1 MDNDHLP
8 DRPRF
13 VVGLG
18 NPGRKYASTRH
29 NVGFGVIEVLK
40 RRWQVASGR
49 EAFGGM
55 LYDARVTGPDQTQ
68 QRVMML
74 TPLSYM
80 NNSGRP
86 VRELT
91 TFYKASPDE
100 ILIVLDDMALE
111 LGQLRARRAG
121 SAGGHN
127 GLADIHTQLGSNEVP
142 RLRIGI
148 DRSPPYMDSADYV
161 LAPFRNDE
169 METIEH
175 AVAKAARAVED
186 WVFNGIKYIM
196 DKYNPKA

>member
-1 MDNDHLP
+1 MDSDHRP

-29 NVGFGVIEVLK
+29 NVGFGVIQALT
-40 RRWQVASGR
+40 RRWETPGGR

-55 LYDARVTGPDQTQ
+55 LYDARVTGPGQTQ

-91 TFYKASPDE
+91 TFYKARLDE

-127 GLADIHTQLGSNEVP
+127 GLADIHRQLGSDEVP

-148 DRSPPYMDSADYV
+148 DPSPSYMDSADYV
-161 LAPFRNDE
+161 LAPFRKDE
-169 METIEH
+169 METIDH
-175 AVAKAARAVED
+175 AIATAALAVED
-186 WVFNGIKYIM
+186 WVFNGIEYVM